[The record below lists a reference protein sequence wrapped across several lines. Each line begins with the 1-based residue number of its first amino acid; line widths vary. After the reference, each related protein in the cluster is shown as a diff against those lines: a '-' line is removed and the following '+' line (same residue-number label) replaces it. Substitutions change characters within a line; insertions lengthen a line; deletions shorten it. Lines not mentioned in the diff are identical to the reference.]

1 MHTPSRIGPATGKLG
16 VLLPGLGAVATTA
29 IAGVEAVRLGLSK
42 PIGSFTQMATI
53 RLGKKRDNRSPLIRD
68 FVPLFDLGAQLGFRD
83 GPAGA
88 TDPIVILTTQE
99 DGSRAA
105 LIVDQIMEQR
115 QVVIK
120 GLSRNYGAIPG
131 VAAATILGDGQ
142 VALIL
147 DPSDLTSPSPAQ
159 AEPDVALA
167 G

>member
-1 MHTPSRIGPATGKLG
+1 MVVRVADQTLVVPLSAIVETATLSAEDIRRIGRTTE
-16 VLLPGLGAVATTA
+16 VLH
-29 IAGVEAVRLGLSK
+29 
-42 PIGSFTQMATI
+42 I
-53 RLGKKRDNRSPLIRD
+53 RGD
-68 FVPLFDLGAQLGFRD
+68 FVPLFDLGAQLGFRRNAD
-83 GPAGA
+83 APDDA
-88 TDPIVILTTQE
+88 IVILTSQE

-120 GLSRNYGAIPG
+120 GLNRNYGPIPG

-147 DPSDLTSPSPAQ
+147 DPSDLTRPAV
-159 AEPDVALA
+159 VAAGTDLPLA